1 MERNINWQNMEA
13 RSLYENKVIN
23 NLRKLKINTV
33 WKDGDNVEERI
44 EKCYEDLISCFI
56 SAHKDIIKERY
67 NDENMRGKNNWWT
80 KELTE
85 LKRNVKEAR
94 EKLRI
99 WNNEDSL
106 LNVKNRKR
114 EYRRCQRRSIFVFEE
129 KKNKN
134 IENMFV
140 KTSKDDFWKS
150 IRSYKEGENKHPLSK
165 IEREELINELKKLF
179 TMNNEEINNDAEKM
193 NIVEIVN
200 SHELICKQNISS
212 MDKTYVNN
220 EIIRKIIKELKN
232 SNTRGH
238 DGMNN
243 NMLKMIF
250 VNDLVIEKIKLFVN
264 LILYT

>member
-1 MERNINWQNMEA
+1 
-13 RSLYENKVIN
+13 
-23 NLRKLKINTV
+23 
-33 WKDGDNVEERI
+33 
-44 EKCYEDLISCFI
+44 
-56 SAHKDIIKERY
+56 
-67 NDENMRGKNNWWT
+67 
-80 KELTE
+80 
-85 LKRNVKEAR
+85 
-94 EKLRI
+94 
-99 WNNEDSL
+99 
-106 LNVKNRKR
+106 
-114 EYRRCQRRSIFVFEE
+114 VFEE

-150 IRSYKEGENKHPLSK
+150 ISSYKEGENKHPLSK

-200 SHELICKQNISS
+200 NHELICKQNISS

-264 LILYT
+264 LILYTGYIPKTLNTSIIIPIIKDKSMNQFDKNNYRPISVSNVLVQILEKVILVNCPIINNSSTVQFGFKNLMSTIHPLFLLKEAIHK